1 VLEQYITNFKALRDQ
16 TDKQDRT
23 IRNYFVLIDN
33 SEIKNATIEM
43 IDKWLEM
50 LGESLKSIASQQLA
64 AIMDQT
70 EGYNKELI
78 KEIHAKETLQELL
91 EVIAGIK
98 NISMEMEFRI
108 TEVQE
113 QYRVLKMYEYPIEE

>member
-1 VLEQYITNFKALRDQ
+1 
-16 TDKQDRT
+16 
-23 IRNYFVLIDN
+23 
-33 SEIKNATIEM
+33 
-43 IDKWLEM
+43 
-50 LGESLKSIASQQLA
+50 LA

-78 KEIHAKETLQELL
+78 KEIHQKETLQELL
-91 EVIAGIK
+91 EVIAEIK

>member
-1 VLEQYITNFKALRDQ
+1 
-16 TDKQDRT
+16 
-23 IRNYFVLIDN
+23 
-33 SEIKNATIEM
+33 
-43 IDKWLEM
+43 
-50 LGESLKSIASQQLA
+50 
-64 AIMDQT
+64 MDQT